1 MTANVIWLSVVWD
14 WVSLL
19 LHHCLL
25 ALTADIGNVDSQ
37 KCIDICLGTKK
48 RSSVGS
54 KEPRNLGKGDVQG
67 FQLSGSQDC
76 QGCWFKMQ
84 TPTLLR
90 DSNSK
95 KTDAHGPRM
104 ALWEVLSLIQLTLNW
119 QQEPQGRLILKRRLG
134 VAKRKLGAR
143 HLNRERRQTW
153 DLATCP
159 LASLNYIGPS
169 DQTDIK

>member
-1 MTANVIWLSVVWD
+1 MRLSFASSPPLPPGFNCWHRKCRLAEVHRYLLRNEKKKLSVQQRTQKPGQRGCSRIPAQWFSRLWGVL
-14 WVSLL
+14 VQN
-19 LHHCLL
+19 
-25 ALTADIGNVDSQ
+25 ADSQ
-37 KCIDICLGTKK
+37 L
-48 RSSVGS
+48 
-54 KEPRNLGKGDVQG
+54 
-67 FQLSGSQDC
+67 
-76 QGCWFKMQ
+76 
-84 TPTLLR
+84 
-90 DSNSK
+90 K

-119 QQEPQGRLILKRRLG
+119 QQGPQGRLILKRRSG